1 MRQLQNIQPK
11 GEVMY
16 RIESGGVML
25 SLHKHTLGLCDRPSL
40 IDCTQAW
47 ICR

>member
-25 SLHKHTLGLCDRPSL
+25 SLHKHILGLFDRQSL